1 MFTLLFDSG
10 YFVMSRNFRTQRVGT
25 LDWVRK
31 NYNFQKVATFIDELV
46 VLNISGQPS
55 HEDSFC
61 AALSQLA
68 EGCFA
73 PITAG
78 GGIRSLHDANEL
90 FLNGADKVMLNK
102 ALFSNPE
109 LVFEISR
116 HYGRQAVVG
125 SIDFK
130 KRENQYD
137 AMIYRGTE
145 EANLESAMSLVMD
158 GAVGEIYANA
168 ILNDGTG
175 QGMDIGLAHFLFD
188 KTRGKIPLILAGG
201 AGKPAH
207 LVEALVDPI
216 ISGAATANLLNF
228 VGNGLE
234 ISRQH
239 IRDAGVSLATWD

>member
-1 MFTLLFDSG
+1 MFTLHFDSG
-10 YFVMSRNFRTQRVGT
+10 YILSRRNFRTQRVGT

-137 AMIYRGTE
+137 AMISRGTE

-158 GAVGEIYANA
+158 GALGEIYANA

-175 QGMDIGLAHFLFD
+175 QGMDIGLANFLFD

-239 IRDAGVSLATWD
+239 IREAGVSLATWD